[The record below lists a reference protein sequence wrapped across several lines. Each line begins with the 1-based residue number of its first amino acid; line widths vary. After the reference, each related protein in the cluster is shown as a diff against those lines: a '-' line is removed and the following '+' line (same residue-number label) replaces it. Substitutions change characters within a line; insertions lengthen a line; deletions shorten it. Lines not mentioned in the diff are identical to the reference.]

1 MKKIWNKIMRFF
13 NALSADKYLHIIA
26 GMVIAAFFNIALG
39 MEVCIA
45 PVIVAGFIKEFIDE
59 WRYGGADI
67 ADFAATVAGGA
78 VIQLF
83 VSLF

>member
-39 MEVCIA
+39 MGACIA

>member
-1 MKKIWNKIMRFF
+1 MKKFWNKIVAFF
-13 NALSADKYLHIIA
+13 NALTADKYLHLIA
-26 GMVIAAFFNIALG
+26 GLVIAAFFNIALG
-39 MEVCIA
+39 MEACIA

-83 VSLF
+83 VAVF

>member
-1 MKKIWNKIMRFF
+1 MRKIFNKIVAFF
-13 NALSADKYLHIIA
+13 NALTADKYLHFIA
-26 GMVIAAFFNIALG
+26 GLIVAAFFNIALG

>member
-1 MKKIWNKIMRFF
+1 MKKIFNKIAAFF
-13 NALSADKYLHIIA
+13 NALSADKYLHLIVGLI
-26 GMVIAAFFNIALG
+26 VAAFFNIALG

-45 PVIVAGFIKEFIDE
+45 PVIVVGFVKEFIDE

-78 VIQLF
+78 VIQLIVAVF
-83 VSLF
+83 

>member
-1 MKKIWNKIMRFF
+1 MKKFWNKIVAFF
-13 NALSADKYLHIIA
+13 NALTADKYLHLIA
-26 GMVIAAFFNIALG
+26 GLVIAAFFNIALG

-83 VSLF
+83 VAVF

>member
-1 MKKIWNKIMRFF
+1 MKKIWNKIVAFF
-13 NALSADKYLHIIA
+13 NALTADKYLHFIA
-26 GMVIAAFFNIALG
+26 GLIIAAFFNIALG

-78 VIQLF
+78 VIQLIVAVF
-83 VSLF
+83 

>member
-1 MKKIWNKIMRFF
+1 MKKFLEKIVAFF
-13 NALSADKYLHIIA
+13 ANLGADKYLHVIA
-26 GMVIAAFFNIALG
+26 GMFIAALFNIALG

-78 VIQLF
+78 VIQLI
-83 VSLF
+83 VALF

>member
-1 MKKIWNKIMRFF
+1 MKKIWNKIVRFF
-13 NALSADKYLHIIA
+13 NALSADKYLHFIVGLI
-26 GMVIAAFFNIALG
+26 VAAFFNIALG

-78 VIQLF
+78 VIQLI
-83 VSLF
+83 VILF

>member
-1 MKKIWNKIMRFF
+1 MKKILNKIVAFF
-13 NALSADKYLHIIA
+13 NALTADKYLHLIA
-26 GMVIAAFFNIALG
+26 GLIVAAFFNIALG

-67 ADFAATVAGGA
+67 ADFAATLAGGA

>member
-1 MKKIWNKIMRFF
+1 MKKILNKIVAFF
-13 NALSADKYLHIIA
+13 NALTADKYLHLIVGLI
-26 GMVIAAFFNIALG
+26 VAAFFNIALG

-45 PVIVAGFIKEFIDE
+45 PVIVVGFVKELIDE

-78 VIQLF
+78 VIQLIVAVF
-83 VSLF
+83 

>member
-1 MKKIWNKIMRFF
+1 MKKIFNKILAFF
-13 NALSADKYLHIIA
+13 NALTADKYLHIIA

-45 PVIVAGFIKEFIDE
+45 PVITLGFIKEFIDE
-59 WRYGGADI
+59 WRYSGASI

-78 VIQLF
+78 VIQLIVAIF
-83 VSLF
+83 

>member
-1 MKKIWNKIMRFF
+1 MKKIHDKIVAFLA
-13 NALSADKYLHIIA
+13 NLGADKYLHFIA
-26 GMVIAAFFNIALG
+26 GLIVAAFFHIALG

>member
-1 MKKIWNKIMRFF
+1 MKKIWTKIVAFF
-13 NALSADKYLHIIA
+13 NALTADKYLLFIV
-26 GMVIAAFFNIALG
+26 GLVIAAFFNIALG